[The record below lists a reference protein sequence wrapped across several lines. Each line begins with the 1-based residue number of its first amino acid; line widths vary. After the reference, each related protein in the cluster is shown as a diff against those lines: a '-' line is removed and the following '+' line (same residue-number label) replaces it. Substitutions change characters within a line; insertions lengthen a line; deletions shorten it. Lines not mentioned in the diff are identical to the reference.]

1 MSKYLLAVI
10 FGVVVLLCGCGQK
23 PQSARPAAAGP
34 PVTPVSAVR
43 AVRES
48 VPTEIRVVGTA
59 EASAIVQV
67 KSQIAGELMRV
78 ALREGQNVAKGDLL
92 FQIDPRP
99 YEEAVR
105 QAEAAIARDRAQIAQ
120 AEAALVRDQAQARYA
135 ETDADRQGELYK
147 ENLASRMQ
155 ADQARTALDVALA
168 TAKATQATVETA
180 RATLQADLA
189 ALAKAKLD
197 LSYCEIRSP
206 IAGRTGNVLV
216 QAGNQIKVSDV
227 PLVVIHRISPIYVN
241 FSVPEQHLPSI
252 RRLSANGRLP
262 VQVIAQDDVT
272 HTASGYVTVV
282 DNTVDTNT
290 GTIHLKALLENRDRL
305 LWPGE
310 FVTTVLTLDT
320 IPNAILVPTEAV
332 QAGQRGQF
340 VYVVT
345 PKSTVEMRPVSVGI
359 ASGARTVI
367 REGLA
372 AGDTVVTDGQL
383 RLFPGAPVKLVDP
396 GILGTGPL

>member
-1 MSKYLLAVI
+1 VSKYLLAVI
-10 FGVVVLLCGCGQK
+10 FGTVVLLCGCGQK

-34 PVTPVSAVR
+34 PVTPVSAVK
-43 AVRES
+43 AVQES
-48 VPTEIRVVGTA
+48 VPTEVRVVGTA

-67 KSQIAGELMRV
+67 KSQIAGELTRV
-78 ALREGQNVAKGDLL
+78 ALREGQDIAKGDLL
-92 FQIDPRP
+92 FEIDPRP

-105 QAEAAIARDRAQIAQ
+105 QADAAMARDRAQIAQ
-120 AEAALVRDQAQARYA
+120 AEAALVRDQAQAKYA
-135 ETDADRQGELYK
+135 ESDAARQGELYK

-241 FSVPEQHLPSI
+241 FSVPEQHLPAI

-262 VQVIAQDDVT
+262 VQVIAQDDAT

-282 DNTVDTNT
+282 DNAVDANT
-290 GTIHLKALLENRDRL
+290 GTIHLKALLENRDRM

-367 REGLA
+367 REGVA